1 MRCSR
6 RRAWRLAEWLYEAGI
21 GEARAA
27 LIENGAVIIARIE
40 REEDDLRAGTVVS
53 GRLIEITVK
62 GREGV
67 VALDQGGEALLSPL
81 PAGVTQGGR
90 VRIEIVRAALPE
102 RGRAKRARAVP
113 AADDAEERAGP
124 DLLARISA
132 SGVPVRRLLA
142 HQPDD
147 IEAAGWSEV
156 LEEAESGEIAFPG
169 GALRVSPTPAMTLID
184 VDGPPPLEMLAVNA
198 ATAAARAIHRHGI
211 GGSIGIDFPTIEGRA
226 ARQAVAAAIDAAL
239 PQPFERTAMNGFG
252 FLQIVRRRQRVSL
265 PELLRDDPAGA
276 SLRARLRRIE
286 RTPPPGERLVR
297 LPRSE
302 LTLIRARPD
311 WAAELARRTGV
322 PTEFIP
328 EVS

>member
-1 MRCSR
+1 
-6 RRAWRLAEWLYEAGI
+6 LAEWLYEAGI

-27 LIENGAVIIARIE
+27 LIEDGAVIIARIE
-40 REEDDLRAGTVVS
+40 REEDELRAGAILG
-53 GRLIEITVK
+53 GRLSEITVK

-113 AADDAEERAGP
+113 AAADAEERAGP
-124 DLLARISA
+124 DLLARITA

-147 IEAAGWSEV
+147 LEVAGWSEV
-156 LEEAESGEIAFPG
+156 LEEAESGEIAFAG
-169 GALRVSPTPAMTLID
+169 GALRVSLTPAMTLID
-184 VDGPPPLEMLAVNA
+184 VDGSPPLEALAVNA
-198 ATAAARAIHRHGI
+198 ATAAARAILRHGI

-226 ARQAVAAAIDAAL
+226 ARQAIGAAIDAAL

-252 FLQIVRRRQRVSL
+252 FVQIVRRRRRVSL
-265 PELLRDDPAGA
+265 PELIRDDPVGA
-276 SLRARLRRIE
+276 ALRARLRRIE

-297 LPRSE
+297 LPRAE
-302 LTLIRARPD
+302 LALIRARPD

-322 PTEFIP
+322 ATDFIA
-328 EVS
+328 EES

>member
-1 MRCSR
+1 M
-6 RRAWRLAEWLYEAGI
+6 AEWLYEAGI

-27 LIENGAVIIARIE
+27 LIEDGAVRVARIE
-40 REEDDLRAGTVVS
+40 RDEDSLRPGAVVS
-53 GRLIEITVK
+53 GRLVEITSK

-81 PAGVTQGGR
+81 PAGLTQGGR
-90 VRIEIVRAALPE
+90 VKIEVVRAALPE

-113 AADDAEERAGP
+113 VADDAEERAGP
-124 DLLARISA
+124 GLLARITA

-147 IEAAGWSEV
+147 LEAAGWSEV
-156 LEEAESGEIAFPG
+156 LDEAESGEIAFAG
-169 GALRVSPTPAMTLID
+169 GALRVSLTPAMTLID
-184 VDGPPPLEMLAVNA
+184 VDGPPPLETLAVNA
-198 ATAAARAIHRHGI
+198 ATAAARAIDRHGI
-211 GGSIGIDFPTIEGRA
+211 GGSIGIDFPTIPGRA

-252 FLQIVRRRQRVSL
+252 FLQIVRRRRRTSL
-265 PELLRDDPAGA
+265 LELLRDDPVGA

-297 LPRSE
+297 LPRGE
-302 LTLIRARPD
+302 LALIRARPE
-311 WAAELARRTGV
+311 WTAELARRTGV
-322 PTEFIP
+322 ATDFIP